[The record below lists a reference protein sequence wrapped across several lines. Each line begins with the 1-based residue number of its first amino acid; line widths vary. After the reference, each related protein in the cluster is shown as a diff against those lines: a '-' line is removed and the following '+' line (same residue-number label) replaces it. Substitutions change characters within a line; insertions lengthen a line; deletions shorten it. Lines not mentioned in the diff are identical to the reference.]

1 MISFITT
8 FYILRTREYRSINND
23 ISNIN
28 LVTFH
33 WIFGKGCQWMY
44 LKILQQSLFLFFLRK
59 NSLASIIK
67 NKSGVKE
74 QLCRQNVIQFSNS
87 INNAE
92 LSLWL
97 SRYFIFCKYFFLF
110 SCIIFKMFFLF
121 LNWILKH
128 LVLTTFC
135 VWNNV

>member
-1 MISFITT
+1 
-8 FYILRTREYRSINND
+8 
-23 ISNIN
+23 
-28 LVTFH
+28 
-33 WIFGKGCQWMY
+33 MY

-97 SRYFIFCKYFFLF
+97 SRYSIFCKLWHVATCEKESSSREGFQ
-110 SCIIFKMFFLF
+110 M
-121 LNWILKH
+121 
-128 LVLTTFC
+128 
-135 VWNNV
+135 